1 MENSANEANY
11 QELGDHI
18 KLLGKRGKEG
28 KLTPMQAEDLEDYYE
43 RLLQMRVIQNN
54 TLTETLK
61 EEQAK
66 VKGYE
71 NVMERTKTYFYVL
84 VLLLLISFLYFC
96 AMKWPKIVFPLF
108 TALIGFGCYPPVLVF
123 ITLIVSR
130 NIR

>member
-28 KLTPMQAEDLEDYYE
+28 KLTPTQAEDLEDYYE

-66 VKGYE
+66 VQ
-71 NVMERTKTYFYVL
+71 
-84 VLLLLISFLYFC
+84 
-96 AMKWPKIVFPLF
+96 
-108 TALIGFGCYPPVLVF
+108 
-123 ITLIVSR
+123 
-130 NIR
+130 